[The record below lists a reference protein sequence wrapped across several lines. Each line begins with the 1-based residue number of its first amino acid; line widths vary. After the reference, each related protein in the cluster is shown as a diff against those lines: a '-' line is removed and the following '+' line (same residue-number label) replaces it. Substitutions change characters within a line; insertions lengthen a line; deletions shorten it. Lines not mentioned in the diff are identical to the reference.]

1 MQKISRRKI
10 LKLMLSGAV
19 SVAAVPFLEACQVK
33 STPTSQAPSA
43 TNPPPVHTPGTP
55 ATQEPTPTAVNY
67 PGLAVARKGQ
77 PEALVRAAV
86 DALGGMTRFVPQNSW
101 VIIKPNICI
110 DYHSYEYASTTNP
123 WVVGGLVK
131 MCFEA
136 GAGKVQVM
144 DSPFGGTAA
153 SAYKNS
159 GIAEQVELN
168 GGEMVQ
174 MPTFKFK
181 EISIANALSLNNV
194 EIYEDVFK
202 ADALINVPIAKNH
215 GMATLTLGMKN
226 LMGLIT
232 NRGAI
237 HKDFGNRL
245 TDLAMT
251 IRPTL
256 TVIDAVR
263 ILLRNGPTGGD
274 LDDVQQMD
282 TVIASPDIVAA
293 DAYASSLFG
302 LLPEHLDY
310 VVVGNQAGLGEKDL
324 SRIEIKEI
332 LLES

>member
-1 MQKISRRKI
+1 MQKISRRKL
-10 LKLMLSGAV
+10 LKMMLSGAV
-19 SVAAVPFLEACQVK
+19 TAATVPLLQACQPK
-33 STPTSQAPSA
+33 PQLTPAIPTA
-43 TNPPPVHTPGTP
+43 TNPPPLPTDGT
-55 ATQEPTPTAVNY
+55 TPTQQPSPTTLSY

-77 PEALVRAAV
+77 PEALVRATV
-86 DALGGMTRFVPQNSW
+86 DALGGMTRFVPQNGW

-110 DYHSYEYASTTNP
+110 DYHSFEYAATTNP
-123 WVVGGLVK
+123 WVVGALVK
-131 MCFEA
+131 MCYEA

-174 MPTFKFK
+174 MSAFKFK
-181 EISIANALSLNNV
+181 EVTIKNALSLNSV

-202 ADALINVPIAKNH
+202 ADALINVPIAKDH

-263 ILLRNGPTGGD
+263 ILLRSGPTGGD
-274 LDDVQQMD
+274 LNDVQQMD

-302 LLPEHLDY
+302 LVPENLDY
-310 VVVGNQAGLGEKDL
+310 VVVGNRAGLGVKDM
-324 SRIEIKEI
+324 SQIEIKEI
-332 LLES
+332 DLEA